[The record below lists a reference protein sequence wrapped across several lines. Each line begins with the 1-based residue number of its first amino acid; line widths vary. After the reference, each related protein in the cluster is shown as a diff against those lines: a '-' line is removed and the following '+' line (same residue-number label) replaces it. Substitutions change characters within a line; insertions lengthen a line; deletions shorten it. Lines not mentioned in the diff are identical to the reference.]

1 MLRMTQTACPKLL
14 IRAGRLQYSA
24 GLQSFSSHS
33 GGSQSFSTHSVS
45 VNAADCTHLIQSFQ
59 CLSGIDWYRGKQ

>member
-33 GGSQSFSTHSVS
+33 GGSQSFSSHSVS
-45 VNAADCTHLIQSFQ
+45 VNAGECSHLIQSFQ
-59 CLSGIDWYRGKQ
+59 WLSGIDWYRGKQ

>member
-24 GLQSFSSHS
+24 GPRSFSSHSEGSQSFSSHS
-33 GGSQSFSTHSVS
+33 GQ
-45 VNAADCTHLIQSFQ
+45 VNAADCIHLIESFQ
-59 CLSGIDWYRGKQ
+59 SLTGIECYRGEE